1 MLDKLSLT
9 DKENDLLAKG
19 IAIGA
24 GVGILVGALLNY
36 VTLGFAAGGVVG
48 ILVSLTYSFYLR
60 MRKKALIEGKQTS
73 IKK

>member
-19 IAIGA
+19 IAIGV

-36 VTLGFAAGGVVG
+36 VALGFAAGGVGG
-48 ILVSLTYSFYLR
+48 ILVSLIYSFYLR
-60 MRKKALIEGKQTS
+60 MRKKVFIESKQTP
-73 IKK
+73 IKR

>member
-24 GVGILVGALLNY
+24 GVGIVGGALLNY

-60 MRKKALIEGKQTS
+60 MRKKVFVQGEHTS
-73 IKK
+73 IER